1 MTTGR
6 GAIVRRVLPSL
17 LLLACL
23 LGFAALWT
31 GGAHDAYFAAFHEL
45 GVPAFRF
52 PFLDTHAELAII
64 DCQRRGLDVYLS
76 NPCDVLGRVHVYTP
90 LWFRFAVL
98 PIDTS
103 WTPVLGFALALVF
116 AASLLL
122 LPPGRDGRA
131 VGLICAA
138 TLSPA
143 VGFALERGNAD
154 LLMFVFAALA
164 AALALRRLP
173 TRLLAFPIVVLAA
186 ALKVYPATLLVL
198 ALRERPALCLA
209 TAALSVAALL
219 GYAAIDAAGLR
230 EMLAVVPGGTPF
242 LYSFGA
248 HNILVGLGIEFG
260 WPPAALLVVQAALLA
275 AIVLFAVRRLAVLR
289 PAVGTLTQVEATG
302 LLIGAVLILGCFF
315 MGQSGE
321 YRAVHLL
328 FVLPALTA
336 LAATPGPA
344 RRLATGAVW
353 IILLQL
359 WGDVASAPLNHLAGK
374 VVTGGAASG
383 TAGGAALLLW
393 LVRELAWWWIIA
405 LLLALL
411 LAMLP
416 DLGCIAAFHGD
427 PPGRP
432 SGGRPSGDRPAGDQ
446 QAGDRSSGDQPSG
459 NPSRR
464 GRP

>member
-1 MTTGR
+1 MTPRR
-6 GAIVRRVLPSL
+6 GAMARRILPSL
-17 LLLACL
+17 LLLAGL

-31 GGAHDAYFAAFHEL
+31 SGTHDAYFALFRWL
-45 GVPAFRF
+45 GVPAFRL
-52 PFLDTHAELAII
+52 PFLDTHGELAII
-64 DCQRRGLDVYLS
+64 DCHRRGLDVYLS

-103 WTPVLGFALALVF
+103 WTPAVGFALALVF

-131 VGLICAA
+131 VGLICGA

-154 LLMFVFAALA
+154 LLMFVLAALA

-260 WPPAALLVVQAALLA
+260 WPPAVLAVVQAALLA
-275 AIVLFAVRRLAVLR
+275 ATVLFAVRRLAVLR
-289 PAVGTLTQVEATG
+289 PAVGTLTPMEATS
-302 LLIGAVLILGCFF
+302 LLSGTVLILGCFF

-336 LAATPGPA
+336 LAATPSPA
-344 RRLATGAVW
+344 RRLATGGVW

-359 WGDVASAPLNHLAGK
+359 WGDVASAPLNHLAGA
-374 VVTGGAASG
+374 VATGGAANG
-383 TAGGAALLLW
+383 AAGGAAMLLW
-393 LVRELAWWWIIA
+393 LARELAWWWIIA

-416 DLGCIAAFHGD
+416 DLRCIAALR
-427 PPGRP
+427 GRP
-432 SGGRPSGDRPAGDQ
+432 QGAPSA
-446 QAGDRSSGDQPSG
+446 DRSSGDQPAGDLPSG
-459 NPSRR
+459 DR
-464 GRP
+464 